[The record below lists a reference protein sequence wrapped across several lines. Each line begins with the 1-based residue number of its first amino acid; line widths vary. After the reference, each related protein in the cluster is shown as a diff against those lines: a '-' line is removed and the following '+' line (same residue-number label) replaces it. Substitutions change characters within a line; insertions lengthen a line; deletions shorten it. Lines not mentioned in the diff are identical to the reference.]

1 MFEDFLD
8 VLTKMSVVNFYYSPR
23 ILERISQFLSQTS
36 VYEKYLIHAANSG
49 SSQRIPS
56 SIWSRSQL

>member
-36 VYEKYLIHAANSG
+36 VDKKYLIHATSG

-56 SIWSRSQL
+56 SI